1 MICMTYE
8 SLVKNTENEET
19 LQYVNSAEAVLC
31 CIQEDEF
38 SIQNVFNTLF
48 KMFKE
53 NADKYDNLLSTVI
66 YFIDKDDYK
75 KIVDEKPKVFEQKP
89 DQLD

>member
-1 MICMTYE
+1 
-8 SLVKNTENEET
+8 
-19 LQYVNSAEAVLC
+19 
-31 CIQEDEF
+31 
-38 SIQNVFNTLF
+38 
-48 KMFKE
+48 MFKE

-89 DQLD
+89 DPIDQVFEDLKDWGGLDQDLML